1 MSENCRKSTLQ
12 FPRAQAHVFK
22 KLVLSDKQSKPQDI
36 QIAAIEDLRK
46 TIKSKSIQN
55 QWIFG
60 TFAFKNYKLRYVC
73 FKDDQL
79 SRLKSFNTFTLL
91 FCLQLSYLV
100 GQCPNCCLIV

>member
-60 TFAFKNYKLRYVC
+60 TFALKITSYDTSVLKMISFPVSRVLILSLCC
-73 FKDDQL
+73 FVYSWVIWLDNVPTVAL
-79 SRLKSFNTFTLL
+79 
-91 FCLQLSYLV
+91 
-100 GQCPNCCLIV
+100 